1 MKLRMDPRMPAGDL
15 QSLVTK
21 FEQAVLERLEQL
33 QPVQFGLPRHGLANG
48 LWDRFLPFLLS
59 CERCRHMWTP

>member
-1 MKLRMDPRMPAGDL
+1 L